1 MRSLLLAM
9 VCVVPACTGV
19 IGGGS
24 SGDVASDAGT
34 SAPEAGSAADDAGVD
49 PVNPPANDSGTPED
63 GSNIP
68 MPPAGGDAGSPP
80 GDAGA
85 PLVPSPSIGNVTQGT
100 WQYIDV
106 PSPGFPQGT
115 MHAGLLLP
123 SGYSTSYR
131 YPVIVYEHQNS
142 EGDAWY
148 MQGGDPTQNTIVD
161 QDVIDGFYN
170 SVAYRTDHPSIV
182 IVPFCDQ
189 TIDPS
194 GSNGD
199 SNFGGYGDSPG
210 SSHNENGVV
219 AVVQYV
225 EATFSAYPG
234 KTYITGQSLGGIGT
248 WALLIDHS
256 QLHGPLTHTFT
267 AGVPLSGG
275 LTRSSVTGTGPGN
288 ALDPAS
294 TALLSGVPI
303 WAINGQQ
310 DTWQDDPASSGD
322 SVGRPLWRSLTGNS
336 NFPVD
341 QNTAAS
347 TQAGTTPYHYDDAT
361 TGHNTWNGNAA
372 GSNYGLYPDDAK
384 PWVDWL
390 FEQGN

>member
-1 MRSLLLAM
+1 M
-9 VCVVPACTGV
+9 TG
-19 IGGGS
+19 
-24 SGDVASDAGT
+24 T
-34 SAPEAGSAADDAGVD
+34 
-49 PVNPPANDSGTPED
+49 
-63 GSNIP
+63 
-68 MPPAGGDAGSPP
+68 
-80 GDAGA
+80 
-85 PLVPSPSIGNVTQGT
+85 VTQGT

-123 SGYSTSYR
+123 SGYGTAYR

-148 MQGGDPTQNTIVD
+148 TQGGDPTQNTIVN
-161 QDVIDGFYN
+161 QDVIDGFFN
-170 SVAYRTDHPSIV
+170 SIAYRTDHPSLV

-248 WALLIDHS
+248 WALLIDHN

-288 ALDPAS
+288 VLDSAS

-310 DTWQDDPASSGD
+310 DTWQGDPASSGD

-336 NFPVD
+336 SFPVD
-341 QNTAAS
+341 ENAAAS
-347 TQAGTTPYHYDDAT
+347 TQAGATPYHYNDAT
-361 TGHNTWNGNAA
+361 TGHDTWKGNAT

-390 FEQGN
+390 FEQGH